1 MTDKKTL
8 KYISLLYSKDSELN
22 KISSLDERKKEA
34 CKKAGLDYAKSQD
47 IINLKDKK
55 INREI
60 FDFLS
65 SENPN
70 EYVMLISDQQLFWEM
85 QHIKME
91 PLDRGT
97 GSNLLDDESI
107 LKSINLKNT
116 VSAKSEEL
124 LERINRTY
132 EKIYNHK
139 DEIEMAKQQ
148 LRLMRPEERV
158 KKNSA

>member
-34 CKKAGLDYAKSQD
+34 CKKAGLDWDKSQD
-47 IINLKDKK
+47 IVNLKDKK

-70 EYVMLISDQQLFWEM
+70 EYVMLVSDQQLFWEM

-91 PLDRGT
+91 PLDRGA
-97 GSNLLDDESI
+97 GEKMLDDDQI
-107 LKSINLKNT
+107 LKNMNLKNT
-116 VSAKSEEL
+116 LAVNDEKL
-124 LERINRTY
+124 LEKIMRTY
-132 EKIYNHK
+132 EKIYK
-139 DEIEMAKQQ
+139 TPAEIEMAQEQ
-148 LRLMRPEERV
+148 LRMMRPEERI
-158 KKNSA
+158 KKK

>member
-1 MTDKKTL
+1 MTDRKTL

-139 DEIEMAKQQ
+139 DEIEMAKQH

>member
-1 MTDKKTL
+1 MTDRKTL
-8 KYISLLYSKDSELN
+8 KYIQHLYSKDSELN
-22 KISSLDERKKEA
+22 KIASLDERKKEA
-34 CKKAGLDYAKSQD
+34 CKRAGLDWEKSQD
-47 IINLKDKK
+47 IVNLKDKK

-70 EYVMLISDQQLFWEM
+70 EYVMLVSDQQLFWEM

-91 PLDRGT
+91 SLDT
-97 GSNLLDDESI
+97 DKADEESI

-116 VSAKSEEL
+116 ISAKSEEL
-124 LERINRTY
+124 LERINRTF

-148 LRLMRPEERV
+148 LRIMRPEERV
-158 KKNSA
+158 KR